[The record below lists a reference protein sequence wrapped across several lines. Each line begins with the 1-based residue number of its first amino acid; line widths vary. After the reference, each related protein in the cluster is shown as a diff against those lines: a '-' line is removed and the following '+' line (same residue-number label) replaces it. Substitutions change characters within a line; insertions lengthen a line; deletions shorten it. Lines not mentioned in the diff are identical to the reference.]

1 MYQKKMTKIPKHG
14 TKSKGE
20 DVETLKA
27 EKEKI
32 ELEATAQRVQKVLEE
47 DGFGLQTYLQ
57 TSEFGIVPRVRLAK
71 LEETNEEPGE
81 TKKT

>member
-14 TKSKGE
+14 TKSKGA

-57 TSEFGIVPRVRLAK
+57 TSEFGIIPRVRLAK
-71 LEETNEEPGE
+71 IEQTNEEPGE
-81 TKKT
+81 TKKA